1 MAVTASDL
9 RCRITIY
16 RKKKAENELKET
28 TYEYRP
34 ERTVW
39 AQIVPASGRAAAL
52 EGDYGEFLEGQG
64 LSQTDH
70 TTSFCYVFL
79 EDDWDQEDTVGYLAG
94 LTEAQKSD
102 LWRRFLQDHLHPPEF
117 EWLRDALIRDC
128 VPNWIECHLA
138 LYRLMEQLGIHFLC
152 QEGHF
157 QMLDAAGKRLYF
169 GVDHADAA
177 EQMLMKI
184 LFPLNQ

>member
-1 MAVTASDL
+1 MGPGRYRRL
-9 RCRITIY
+9 FGRID
-16 RKKKAENELKET
+16 RGAEE
-28 TYEYRP
+28 RP
-34 ERTVW
+34 V
-39 AQIVPASGRAAAL
+39 APV
-52 EGDYGEFLEGQG
+52 
-64 LSQTDH
+64 
-70 TTSFCYVFL
+70 
-79 EDDWDQEDTVGYLAG
+79 
-94 LTEAQKSD
+94 
-102 LWRRFLQDHLHPPEF
+102 LQDHLHPPEF

-128 VPNWIECHLA
+128 VPNWIEWHLA